1 MATVLTTG
9 DLMTTARHD
18 PRVIAAFVGASFALH
33 AALVLMVPG
42 WLRPAPRIVPL
53 EVTLQKVEPP
63 RPLPMAP
70 REPPRPE
77 KRPRERPPPPQERI
91 VQPQPQPLALPKQAS
106 VPEPVFT
113 IPVPEARPAPEP
125 QAAPAEPARAAPK
138 ADSAPAQKVTPP
150 VFNAAYLR
158 NPEPPYPVSSRRR
171 GEQGTV
177 LLKVLVT
184 RDGAPASVNVEKTSG
199 YAALDQSALDAVRKW
214 RFAPARQGAEPIE
227 SSVLVPIVFK
237 LEGVS

>member
-1 MATVLTTG
+1 MATLS
-9 DLMTTARHD
+9 DIDETAEARRHAA
-18 PRVIAAFVGASFALH
+18 RMLAAFVGASFALH
-33 AALVLMVPG
+33 AALVLLLPG
-42 WLRPAPRIVPL
+42 WLRPEPRVVPL

-63 RPLPMAP
+63 RPLPMVP

-77 KRPRERPPPPQERI
+77 KKPRERPPPPQERI
-91 VQPQPQPLALPKQAS
+91 VQPQPQPLALPKQPS
-106 VPEPVFT
+106 VPDPVFT
-113 IPVPEARPAPEP
+113 IPAPEVRPAPEP
-125 QAAPAEPARAAPK
+125 QAAPAEVARAAPK
-138 ADSAPAQKVTPP
+138 ADGAPAQKVTPP

-199 YAALDQSALDAVRKW
+199 HAALDQSAVEAVRKW
-214 RFAPARQGAEPIE
+214 RFAPARQGAESIE
-227 SSVLVPIVFK
+227 SSVLVPIVFR